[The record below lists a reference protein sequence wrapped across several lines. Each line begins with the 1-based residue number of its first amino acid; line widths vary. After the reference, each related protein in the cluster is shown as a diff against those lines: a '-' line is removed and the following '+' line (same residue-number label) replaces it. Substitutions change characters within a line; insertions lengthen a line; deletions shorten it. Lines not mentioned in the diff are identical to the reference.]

1 MTRRRWYRLK
11 SRSVNCRE
19 LGKVLQSYLDGD
31 LEPDFADKIS
41 AHLENCRKCGLDL
54 DTYQQI
60 KDSLAAKLPEVD
72 PEAISRLRQFG
83 NELSSS

>member
-1 MTRRRWYRLK
+1 MPSEHDAILPL
-11 SRSVNCRE
+11 RSKPTPE
-19 LGKVLQSYLDGD
+19 PKHSAQALD
-31 LEPDFADKIS
+31 FIT
-41 AHLENCRKCGLDL
+41 NCRKCGLDL

-72 PEAISRLRQFG
+72 PEAIARLRQFG